1 MQFSDELPQVLQQGL
16 AAIFRFLQIV
26 WQWLAAQIAAGPW
39 AGLSSLVVWEIVMLG
54 IAGIAVLYFLHRLYR
69 AAISFSGA
77 GERSDR
83 QFLPAALSIL
93 ETPPSPVGVLLIWA
107 ICGLFAFVLGWSYFG
122 RIDIIAVAQGKIQ
135 PTGRVKTIQPVDG
148 GKVVAIHAE
157 NGRHVAPGDVLIE
170 LDAAETGADYAD
182 ALTALQGYRA
192 EKLRRSA
199 ALGAVQSDSVD
210 VQARI
215 DWPDDIPLPK
225 RAREELVLRG
235 DLKQLA
241 AGVKSLDAQL
251 GQKRA
256 EQKRL
261 EETIAAQQT
270 LIATLAERVTMRST
284 LQATQSGTK
293 SAVIDAQET
302 LQVQQTALATQKGQL
317 AESLAAAEV
326 LVEERQKTIE
336 TFKADNGQKMAE
348 AERQIDDY
356 SQKVTKTGVKLSHM
370 TIKSPIGGVV
380 LGLSVTT
387 LGQVVNPSEEIMRIV
402 PDGSDLEIEA
412 YVENKDIGFVEA
424 DQPAIVKIESF
435 PFTRYGVLDAKVV
448 RVAHDAIP
456 EPDAQTVEG
465 NPAKTIKSS
474 YFGGAQRTQNLV
486 FPVTLN
492 LARKTMDID
501 GASIPLRPGMSV
513 SVEVKTG
520 KRRILE
526 YVFSPLVQTVS
537 GAMKER

>member
-1 MQFSDELPQVLQQGL
+1 MQFLNQVLQVLQQAL
-16 AAIFRFLQIV
+16 AAMLSFVQTI
-26 WQWLAAQIAAGPW
+26 WQWAAAQNVAVPW
-39 AGLSSLVVWEIVMLG
+39 AKPATLPLWQFVLLIIVSL
-54 IAGIAVLYFLHRLYR
+54 AVLYVLTR
-69 AAISFSGA
+69 AGRKVLKT
-77 GERSDR
+77 GHRSDR
-83 QFLPAALSIL
+83 EFLPAALSIL
-93 ETPPSPVGVLLIWA
+93 ETPPSPVKVWLIWS

-170 LDAAETGADYAD
+170 LDAAEAGADYAD

-192 EKLRRSA
+192 ETLRRSA
-199 ALGAVQSDSVD
+199 ALGAVQSDSVN
-210 VQARI
+210 VPAKI
-215 DWPDDIPLPK
+215 DWPDDIPAPK
-225 RAREELVLRG
+225 RSREELVLRG

-241 AGVKSLDAQL
+241 VSVKSFDAQL
-251 GQKRA
+251 AQKSA

-261 EETIAAQQT
+261 EETITAQQV
-270 LIATLAERVTMRST
+270 LIATLQERVTMRST
-284 LQATQSGTK
+284 LQALQSGSK
-293 SAVIDAQET
+293 AAVIDAQET

-348 AERQIDDY
+348 AERQIDDFAP
-356 SQKVTKTGVKLSHM
+356 KVAKTNAKLSHM
-370 TIKSPIGGVV
+370 TIKSPIDGVV

-424 DQPAIVKIESF
+424 GQPAIVKIESF

-465 NPAKTIKSS
+465 NPAKTTKSS

-486 FPVTLN
+486 FPVTLH

-501 GASIPLRPGMSV
+501 GAAIPLRPGMAA